1 RFRPNI
7 VVRGDADAWAEDQWR
22 SIKIGNLTFR
32 GTKPCARCQVVTIN
46 PDTAEKGHEPL
57 KTLASYRRDGNKVLF
72 GLNMIPESL
81 GEISVGDAV
90 EVS

>member
-1 RFRPNI
+1 M
-7 VVRGDADAWAEDQWR
+7 
-22 SIKIGNLTFR
+22 
-32 GTKPCARCQVVTIN
+32 N